1 MTEVFFGPWSV
12 SVQRKDADFDQ
23 RVVISG
29 AAVGSGAHPGVVGP
43 TVGVDGDRWELD
55 LEWSDGGPWQPSA
68 VRRTATFTPLDGLV
82 VTLGGDD
89 GPPATAD
96 HDFDDLVVVVQSA
109 DPALDPL
116 RSGGFPYD
124 FSLPEDRIV
133 EEDHPPDD

>member
-12 SVQRKDADFDQ
+12 TVQRKNAGFDQ
-23 RVVISG
+23 RVMISG
-29 AAVGSGAHPGVVGP
+29 ATVGSGAHPGVVG
-43 TVGVDGDRWELD
+43 TSVGVDGDRWELD
-55 LEWSDGGPWQPSA
+55 LEWSDGGPWQRSA
-68 VRRTATFTPLDGLV
+68 VRRAATFTSLDGLV

-116 RSGGFPYD
+116 RPREPPYD
-124 FSLPEDRIV
+124 FSLPGAIWARR
-133 EEDHPPDD
+133 PRS